1 MTTAT
6 VNRYALNDFLTAY
19 LSDLGWCANTEDD
32 MEALNECVHTCADAV
47 ERLMAAWACRRCGSP
62 IVSARCTDETCPLS
76 DRPQD
81 ADYSEG

>member
-47 ERLMAAWACRRCGSP
+47 EKLMNAP
-62 IVSARCTDETCPLS
+62 DVDVLDS
-76 DRPQD
+76 DAGTFDVRPGPPD
-81 ADYSEG
+81 VILPGHDGMFD